1 MKSSDRRSIIEGHDL
16 TYEYLHYDDDGN
28 VDASYKALK
37 GVSLDVKEG
46 QFIAILGHNGSG
58 KSTLARQLNALLV
71 PSGGTLFVDG
81 LDTREEK
88 NVGAIRQAAGM
99 VFQNPDNQIIASVVE
114 EDVGFGPGGSDEG
127 ELGESPEGPEG
138 CRNVGIP
145 GKLPEQTLRRP
156 EAACRDCGSDCDEA
170 EMHRAG

>member
-99 VFQNPDNQIIASVVE
+99 VFQNPDNRSSPLSWRRMSASDRRTWVFRRRKS
-114 EDVGFGPGGSDEG
+114 GR
-127 ELGESPEGPEG
+127 ESG
-138 CRNVGIP
+138 
-145 GKLPEQTLRRP
+145 RP
-156 EAACRDCGSDCDEA
+156 
-170 EMHRAG
+170 